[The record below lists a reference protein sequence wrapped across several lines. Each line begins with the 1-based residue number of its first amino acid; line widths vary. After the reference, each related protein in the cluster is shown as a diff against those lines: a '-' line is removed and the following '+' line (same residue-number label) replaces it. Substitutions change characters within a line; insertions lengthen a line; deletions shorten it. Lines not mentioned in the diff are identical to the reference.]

1 MQLHDL
7 QPAPGSKKNRKRV
20 GRGPGAGQGKTAGRG
35 TKGQN
40 SRSGGGVRPYFE
52 GGQLPLVRRLPHL
65 RGFTNIWRVEFK
77 PVNLA
82 RLEDFTADSEVT
94 PATLAS
100 AGIIKKA
107 TDRVAILAEGDIDAM
122 ILKEEV
128 WDKDKEVEVDK
139 PRAQIF
145 FVAYTLDGVKD
156 KISTGFAGMSWDGTM
171 LVAPREART
180 SEEQKRFAGSPGL
193 RYEDLARLTG
203 PHEKIVGFA

>member
-20 GRGPGAGQGKTAGRG
+20 GRGPAAGQGKTAGRG

-65 RGFTNIWRVEFK
+65 RGFTNIWRMEFK

-82 RLEDFTADSEVT
+82 RLEDFTADSEVS
-94 PATLAS
+94 PATLAA

-107 TDRVAILAEGDIDAM
+107 TDRVAILAEGDIDRP
-122 ILKEEV
+122 LKIKAHRV
-128 WDKDKEVEVDK
+128 SKT
-139 PRAQIF
+139 AQ
-145 FVAYTLDGVKD
+145 D
-156 KISTGFAGMSWDGTM
+156 KIVAAGGT
-171 LVAPREART
+171 VEII
-180 SEEQKRFAGSPGL
+180 E
-193 RYEDLARLTG
+193 
-203 PHEKIVGFA
+203 V